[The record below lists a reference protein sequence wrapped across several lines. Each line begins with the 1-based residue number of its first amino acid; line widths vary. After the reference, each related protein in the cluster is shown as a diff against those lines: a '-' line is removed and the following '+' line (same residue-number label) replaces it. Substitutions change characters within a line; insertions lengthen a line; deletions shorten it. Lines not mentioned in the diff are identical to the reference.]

1 MGSGKEQRYLPEVS
15 CPSGQ
20 RQSPQGDRWPGG
32 EDGELCALAARPPG
46 RGPLR
51 ATGAN
56 VSSANTCLQIG
67 ARGAGSGLSGWHR
80 KAYFL
85 SEQTS
90 VLGGDVPGRV
100 NLACLYIGDYPFPSD
115 AGGRPH
121 PISHGLK
128 PPQHLMTAD
137 AASCSVHPAG
147 LVRSPRPSLFKSE
160 PRGWGSWGS
169 CACWPHSGCGRDHR
183 SDT

>member
-1 MGSGKEQRYLPEVS
+1 MRGIQKRMNLPQREGLSTQADLLGVASQMGYLPEVS

-20 RQSPQGDRWPGG
+20 RQSPQGGRWPGG
-32 EDGELCALAARPPG
+32 EDGELCALAARLPG

-80 KAYFL
+80 KAHFL

-100 NLACLYIGDYPFPSD
+100 NLACLYFEDYPFPSD

-121 PISHGLK
+121 FPRLK
-128 PPQHLMTAD
+128 PPSTRWRLT
-137 AASCSVHPAG
+137 
-147 LVRSPRPSLFKSE
+147 RPPTLCTR
-160 PRGWGSWGS
+160 PPW
-169 CACWPHSGCGRDHR
+169 
-183 SDT
+183 